1 MILLLQS
8 LLISPNGGME
18 GDIGPKGQDN
28 HLKLSRDVSIERGH
42 LDHLR
47 QVPHVTEEGT
57 GLPHSYSKAAGALSH
72 LWLQGECSLLPP
84 LPSFRGKVWSHERCS
99 GFEKASSTEMERREG
114 FLV

>member
-28 HLKLSRDVSIERGH
+28 HLKLSWDINIERGR

-47 QVPHVTEEGT
+47 EVPHVTEEGM
-57 GLPHSYSKAAGALSH
+57 GLLHTYSKTTGALSH
-72 LWLQGECSLLPP
+72 LWLRGECLLPP
-84 LPSFRGKVWSHERCS
+84 LPSFRGKVW
-99 GFEKASSTEMERREG
+99 
-114 FLV
+114 VP